1 MCQLDCKTCK
11 LPACDDPDEFAE
23 NFYAQLDGL
32 YLDENEDYA
41 EDEAA
46 YSERCF
52 AEEVQFLMDI
62 GNLECSE
69 VGC

>member
-11 LPACDDPDEFAE
+11 LLACDDCIASVDA
-23 NFYAQLDGL
+23 FYESLDGL
-32 YLDENEDYA
+32 YLDENDDFA

-52 AEEVQFLMDI
+52 AEEIQFLMDI
-62 GNLECSE
+62 GNMECSE